1 MTPVIHS
8 ERNKSYRKSYR
19 AREALRY
26 AEALKQIRL
35 LCPLKEIRIPRG
47 IGETNTD
54 YGKKGSSLNFPPDI
68 LANPKKARE
77 QHFGSFTIGLE
88 YSADHKKQT
97 HKGRHFCIRSEKYMP
112 WLLIIKYTL
121 SCRTLYPH
129 PIETLRVNAIRGA
142 NTQWHTDT
150 LRGTT
155 DNCILIFSD
164 ASQENMNVGKKA
176 DCRGY
181 LSVDK
186 SIHFRAC
193 TVLFQVGHLPY
204 AIMGVKQGKLQTVP
218 FGHNTK
224 KEFLVI
230 PTPKKLILWSWAET
244 LDAAQET
251 TYPLAPPILK
261 KGRYVH
267 LGKENRWQLFN
278 AWCFR
283 HRWEGNT
290 SPVRLHAYCRA
301 IRQVCP
307 SGHLRRYANG
317 YPMNFV
323 DHTKK

>member
-1 MTPVIHS
+1 MVGVDPTEPT
-8 ERNKSYRKSYR
+8 E
-19 AREALRY
+19 
-26 AEALKQIRL
+26 
-35 LCPLKEIRIPRG
+35 C
-47 IGETNTD
+47 TNH
-54 YGKKGSSLNFPPDI
+54 LFP
-68 LANPKKARE
+68 
-77 QHFGSFTIGLE
+77 
-88 YSADHKKQT
+88 
-97 HKGRHFCIRSEKYMP
+97 
-112 WLLIIKYTL
+112 
-121 SCRTLYPH
+121 
-129 PIETLRVNAIRGA
+129 
-142 NTQWHTDT
+142 
-150 LRGTT
+150 
-155 DNCILIFSD
+155 
-164 ASQENMNVGKKA
+164 ASVFDELTM
-176 DCRGY
+176 
-181 LSVDK
+181 
-186 SIHFRAC
+186 
-193 TVLFQVGHLPY
+193 VGHLPY

-323 DHTKK
+323 DHTK